1 MVANI
6 YKYITQSII
15 PYITDLDKENV
26 IVSKSTLGSLNT
38 YVIDKGVSATF
49 SGWSTIR
56 IDLIVPLW
64 ILFEIDLNYL
74 IDLLE
79 NPLMDWGRDNKA

>member
-1 MVANI
+1 VVANI

-49 SGWSTIR
+49 SG
-56 IDLIVPLW
+56 
-64 ILFEIDLNYL
+64 
-74 IDLLE
+74 
-79 NPLMDWGRDNKA
+79 